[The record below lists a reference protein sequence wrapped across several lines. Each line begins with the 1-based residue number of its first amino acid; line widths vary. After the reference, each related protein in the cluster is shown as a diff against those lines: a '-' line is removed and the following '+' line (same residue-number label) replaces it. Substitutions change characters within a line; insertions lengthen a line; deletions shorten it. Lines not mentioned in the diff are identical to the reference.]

1 MLENATPSMQV
12 TSDSST
18 SLSACCSLR
27 MQAPELSNN
36 VEGLLVA
43 VKATNDFENDMAKRF
58 GGSGADSAADEVPT
72 YPASVQD
79 LGHVPLNMTAAN
91 RMTRSHPE
99 VTTWD
104 NE

>member
-1 MLENATPSMQV
+1 
-12 TSDSST
+12 
-18 SLSACCSLR
+18 

-79 LGHVPLNMTAAN
+79 LSHVPLNMTAAG
-91 RMTRSHPE
+91 RMTHPHSE
-99 VTTWD
+99 VTTENNGMHVAVHLVRHWA
-104 NE
+104 